1 MDGRVMPTRFTGTA
15 PLRPVRPA
23 PGGFAVFAA
32 DRACRVDASVLSE
45 DEAQRAAKFLHAA
58 DRERYTV
65 AHVMLRLLLAA
76 YLGGDPAALPLFAE
90 ACPMCG
96 GPHGRPAVAGEP
108 RLHFSLSHGG
118 AFALA
123 AFASEPIGVDVEP
136 VPAEAAVQDLLGCL
150 DAAERREFDAL
161 APLERPAG
169 FARAWVRKEARLK
182 ALGTGLALDPAAVHA
197 GLGPEPG
204 PGVAD
209 VAVPHGHAAA
219 VAFVRR

>member
-1 MDGRVMPTRFTGTA
+1 MDGKATAVRFDGTA
-15 PLRPVRPA
+15 PAGLVRPA
-23 PGGFAVFAA
+23 PGEFAVFAA
-32 DRACRVDASVLSE
+32 ARACRVDESVLSG
-45 DEAQRAAKFLHAA
+45 DEAKRAAGFARAA

-96 GPHGRPAVAGEP
+96 GPHGRPAVAVEP

-118 AFALA
+118 MFALA

-136 VPAEAAVQDLLGCL
+136 VPEEAAIRDLLGCL
-150 DAAERREFDAL
+150 DKAERREFDAL
-161 APLERPAG
+161 PEAERPAG

-182 ALGTGLALDPAAVHA
+182 ALGTGLALDPAAVHT
-197 GLGPEPG
+197 GLGVEPG
-204 PGVAD
+204 SGVVD
-209 VAVPHGHAAA
+209 VAMPQGHAAA
-219 VAFVRR
+219 VAFTDR

>member
-1 MDGRVMPTRFTGTA
+1 MRFDGAA
-15 PLRPVRPA
+15 PPGLVRPA
-23 PGGFAVFAA
+23 PGDFAVFAA
-32 DRACRVDASVLSE
+32 DRACRVDPAVLSG
-45 DEAQRAAKFLHAA
+45 DEAERAAGFLRAA

-76 YLGGDPAALPLFAE
+76 YLGGDPASLQLFAE
-90 ACPMCG
+90 ACPLCG

-123 AFASEPIGVDVEP
+123 AFASEPVGVDVEP
-136 VPAEAAVQDLLGCL
+136 VPEDAAVRDLLGCL

-161 APLERPAG
+161 PPRERRSA

-182 ALGTGLALDPAAVHA
+182 ALGTGLALDPASVHA
-197 GLGPEPG
+197 GLGPGPG

-209 VAVPHGHAAA
+209 VAMPHGHAAA
-219 VAFVRR
+219 VAFTGRRPSSPR